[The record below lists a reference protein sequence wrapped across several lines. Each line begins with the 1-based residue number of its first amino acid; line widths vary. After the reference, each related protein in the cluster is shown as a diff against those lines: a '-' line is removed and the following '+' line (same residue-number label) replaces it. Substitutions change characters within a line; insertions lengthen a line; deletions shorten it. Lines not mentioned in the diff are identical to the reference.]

1 MISAPMSA
9 NCPAAKPSRRVKTRP
24 PTRSR
29 ASSTTTSWPA
39 ACTSVAATSPDRP
52 APTTTTFTGFALSLL
67 DEELAGT
74 VREDLVARLGD
85 TKRIAELEAPAFH
98 PHPEHEMER
107 HVRFHHGRVVL
118 AKACRVV
125 RPVRR
130 IVHADR
136 IPDARRLAEA
146 GPIYCL
152 APRQLHVLAKRTRL
166 HGRERC
172 GHPFGGRVSH
182 PPHLVGRLAEVNGPW
197 HRAVVPTPAAAQL

>member
-9 NCPAAKPSRRVKTRP
+9 NCPSAKPSRTVKTRP

-39 ACTSVAATSPDRP
+39 ACTSVAATSPARP
-52 APTTTTFTGFALSLL
+52 APTTTTFTCFDLSRF
-67 DEELAGT
+67 DEELPGK

-98 PHPEHEMER
+98 PHPEHEVEG

-118 AKACRVV
+118 AKTCRVV

-136 IPDARRLAEA
+136 VPDARRFAEA
-146 GPIYCL
+146 GPVSGL
-152 APRQLHVLAKRTRL
+152 APRQLHVLAKRTRP
-166 HGRERC
+166 HGREGG

-182 PPHLVGRLAEVNGPW
+182 PSHLVGRLAEVDSP
-197 HRAVVPTPAAAQL
+197 

>member
-9 NCPAAKPSRRVKTRP
+9 NCPAAQPSRRVKTRP

-52 APTTTTFTGFALSLL
+52 APTTTTFTCFDLSRF
-67 DEELAGT
+67 DEELPGK
-74 VREDLVARLGD
+74 VREDLVPCLGD

-98 PHPEHEMER
+98 PHPEHEVEG
-107 HVRFHHGRVVL
+107 HVRFHHGRVAL
-118 AKACRVV
+118 AQTCRVV
-125 RPVRR
+125 RPVGR

-136 IPDARRLAEA
+136 VADARRLAEA
-146 GPIYCL
+146 GSVYCL
-152 APRQLHVLAKRTRL
+152 APSQLDVLAKRAWL

-172 GHPFGGRVSH
+172 GHPFRGRVSH
-182 PPHLVGRLAEVNGPW
+182 PPHLVGRLAEVDSP
-197 HRAVVPTPAAAQL
+197 